1 MKYHHPPQQTF
12 SGTIARVAR
21 LLEACAFLE
30 GMAASPSGIVRRM
43 GEGAET
49 GHEDVMTR
57 NYKAPPDAKASAEEE
72 APRKSDVDELVGLD
86 SAAQALIGQ
95 QLSTMY
101 SELLNQEIPEHLRE
115 LLREL
120 EAKEKK
126 S

>member
-1 MKYHHPPQQTF
+1 
-12 SGTIARVAR
+12 
-21 LLEACAFLE
+21 
-30 GMAASPSGIVRRM
+30 M

-57 NYKAPPDAKASAEEE
+57 NYKAPPDTKASAEEE
-72 APRKSDVDELVGLD
+72 TPRKPDIDEFAGLD
-86 SAAQALIGQ
+86 AAAQALIGQ